1 MQTIQL
7 SNGITM
13 PQLALGTWLIHDADA
28 AAAVRS
34 AIQCGYRH
42 IDTAQAYGNER
53 GVGEGIRTCGIDRKD
68 IFLTTK
74 VAAEHKSYE
83 AAAASIDHSM
93 ELLQTGYI
101 DLLLIHCPQPWAE
114 YNISSYRYEKE
125 NQAVWRAM
133 EEALVA
139 GKVRAIGVSNF
150 VESDLESLKAA
161 AKIQPMANQFLCHI
175 SNTPLAL
182 IDYCHSRGIAT
193 MAYSP
198 VAHGAA
204 LHNPHIAA
212 MADKYKVTI
221 PQLCIRYCLQL
232 GMSALPKS
240 ANPDHIRQNAQVD
253 FVIADEDMELLK
265 HIERIQNYGEH
276 DRWPVFGRKTH
287 NRRTI

>member
-7 SNGITM
+7 SNGIEM
-13 PQLALGTWLIHDADA
+13 PQLALGTWLIPDADA
-28 AAAVRS
+28 AVAVRS

-53 GVGEGIRTCGIDRKD
+53 GVGEGIRTSGIDRKD

-83 AAAASIDHSM
+83 AAAASIDRSL
-93 ELLQTGYI
+93 EQLQTGYI

-114 YNISSYRYEKE
+114 YNISSYLYEKE

-150 VESDLESLKAA
+150 VESDLESLVAA
-161 AKIQPMANQFLCHI
+161 AWIKPMATQFLCHI

-182 IDYCHSRGIAT
+182 IDYCHNHGIAT

-204 LHNPHIAA
+204 LTNPHIAA
-212 MADKYKVTI
+212 MAEKYGVSI

-232 GMSALPKS
+232 GMVALPKS

-253 FVIADEDMELLK
+253 FVITDEDMELLK

-276 DRWPVFGRKTH
+276 DRWPVFGRK
-287 NRRTI
+287 NA